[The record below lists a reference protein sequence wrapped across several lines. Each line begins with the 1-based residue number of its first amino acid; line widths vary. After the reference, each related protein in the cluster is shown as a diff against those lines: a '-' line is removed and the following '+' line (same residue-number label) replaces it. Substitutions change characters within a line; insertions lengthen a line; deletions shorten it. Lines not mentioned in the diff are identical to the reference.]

1 MLGHFWESQ
10 GKCAEAETYLRQALA
25 TFEARAD
32 VLGPCAP
39 PTMGSR
45 RGLIRAVW
53 RQGRVEEA
61 EALVRRARE
70 LIEQMGE
77 TKFRPR
83 NGKYSLS
90 LYRFEPSKNAAL
102 TAAAIYF
109 VLLVPHIAM
118 TLRARSW
125 YMIAAII
132 CIIAE
137 FLGYL
142 ARYESITQPYSI
154 LWYAIQNSLIIV
166 SPVFAAATQYIIL
179 GRIIEHVAPDRSP
192 LSHTVVAK
200 LFVGGDIISF
210 FIQGMGSSLYFIK
223 DSLTSVSTAIMLFGL
238 ATQILSFSCFL
249 ALAMVFY
256 SRAKDCPGPDVRLP
270 ATGNARDVKL
280 GRWRRLFVVLV
291 VGALAILV
299 RSVFRVVE
307 YSQGFDNA
315 ITRNEA
321 LVYSLDF
328 FMVVSALLLLL
339 VAHPGW
345 FLPNRQGGMSIRG
358 SK

>member
-25 TFEARAD
+25 AFEARAD

-61 EALVRRARE
+61 EALVGRARE

-77 TKFRPR
+77 TKFR
-83 NGKYSLS
+83 KYQVEEREMLEETVKA
-90 LYRFEPSKNAAL
+90 LREGRPAVVGLKNAAL
-102 TAAAIYF
+102 AAAVIYF

-125 YMIAAII
+125 YMIAAIL
-132 CIIAE
+132 CIIGE
-137 FLGYL
+137 FWGYL
-142 ARYESITQPYSI
+142 ARYKSITQPYSI
-154 LWYAIQNSLIIV
+154 LWYAVQNSLIIL

-192 LSHTVVAK
+192 LKHTLVAK

-256 SRAKDCPGPDVRLP
+256 SRAKDCPGPVEP
-270 ATGNARDVKL
+270 

-299 RSVFRVVE
+299 RSIFRVVE
-307 YSQGFDNA
+307 YSQGFDND
-315 ITRNEA
+315 ITRDEA

-328 FMVVSALLLLL
+328 VMVVLALFLLL

-358 SK
+358 SKC